1 MSIVIYRAREI
12 VTLDKNCP
20 IATAIAVK
28 DERIFSVGTFEDV
41 LENLSNYSFEVDNRY
56 ENLVIVP
63 GFIEAHGH
71 VFSEGMLT
79 GLVWTG
85 RDDRLRPDGTM
96 SKGSATIDEVVERLK
111 SSAGNYE
118 GAIAGY
124 GFDPVFFDGRA
135 LLRHDLDKVSTNKG
149 VVVMNASG
157 HLAYANSKQMEICGV
172 DENTDVPGVMKDAN
186 GIPTG
191 EFHEE
196 AMSLVLD
203 RVKMVNGDPAQLA
216 LAGGE
221 LLRRVGVTTGSDIS
235 MVTAGPA
242 FEAFKATVSSDDFP
256 ARVTYSPKITDMTR
270 RMSEDEVFAIVSKLK
285 SESNERFTFGPLK
298 WVSDGSIQGFTG
310 KLNWPG
316 YCGGDDHGQL
326 LLDEDTLIKQLTP
339 YHNAGFQI
347 AVHTNGDEAI
357 DTVIGAFEKILNT
370 SPRYDHRHRLEHFQM
385 ASPAAIKKMAAL
397 NLCANIFSNHI
408 YYWGDTHRTK
418 TMGPDKARRMDA
430 AASAI
435 EAGIQIS
442 IHSDHPVTP
451 VNPLF
456 TMWCAVNRVTRSGFV
471 LGPAERI
478 SPLQA
483 LTAMTLGSAYLMNRD
498 DMLGSLE
505 VGKWADF
512 TVLAENPLSVAPM
525 AIKDIEVVGTVIGA
539 KPTGK

>member
-1 MSIVIYRAREI
+1 M
-12 VTLDKNCP
+12 TLDKNCP
-20 IATAIAVK
+20 TANAIAVK
-28 DERIFSVGTFEDV
+28 DERILSVGMFEEV
-41 LENLSNYSFEVDNRY
+41 TENLRNETYEVDARY
-56 ENLVIVP
+56 ENYILVP

-71 VFSEGMLT
+71 VFSEGILT

-96 SKGSATIDEVVERLK
+96 AKGSADIEGVLERLRA
-111 SSAGNYE
+111 SAGDYE
-118 GAIAGY
+118 GAITGY
-124 GFDPVFFDGRA
+124 GYDPVFFDGRA
-135 LLRHDLDKVSTNKG
+135 LRREDLDKVSTTQG

-157 HLAYANSKQMEICGV
+157 HLAYANSKQMELCGV
-172 DENTDVPGVMKDAN
+172 DENTDTQGVMKDNN
-186 GIPTG
+186 GLPTG

-196 AMSLVLD
+196 AMNLVLD
-203 RVKMVNGDPAQLA
+203 RVKMVNGDPSQLA

-242 FEAFKATVSSDDFP
+242 FEAFKATVSKSDFP

-270 RMSEDEVFAIVSKLK
+270 RMSEEEVFSIVSKLK
-285 SESNERFTFGPLK
+285 NESNERFTFGPLK

-316 YCGGDDHGQL
+316 YCGGEDHGQL
-326 LLDEDTLIKQLTP
+326 LLDEETLIKQLTP
-339 YHNAGFQI
+339 YHDAGFQI

-370 SPRYDHRHRLEHFQM
+370 SPRYNHRHRLEHFQM
-385 ASPAAIKKMAAL
+385 ASPAAIKKMASL

-430 AASAI
+430 AASAL
-435 EAGIQIS
+435 EAGVQIS

-456 TMWCAVNRVTRSGFV
+456 TMWCAVNRVTRSGYV

-478 SPLQA
+478 TPLQA
-483 LTAMTLGSAYLMNRD
+483 LTAMTLGSAELMNRD
-498 DMLGSLE
+498 DVLGSLE

-512 TVLAENPLSVAPM
+512 TVLGENPLTVEPM
-525 AIKDIEVVGTVIGA
+525 VIKDIEVIGTVVGGR
-539 KPTGK
+539 PTGK

>member
-203 RVKMVNGDPAQLA
+203 RVKMVTGDPAQLA

-370 SPRYDHRHRLEHFQM
+370 SPRYEGRFPKELV
-385 ASPAAIKKMAAL
+385 PKMAAL

-525 AIKDIEVVGTVIGA
+525 AIKDIEVVGTVVGG

>member
-1 MSIVIYRAREI
+1 
-12 VTLDKNCP
+12 
-20 IATAIAVK
+20 
-28 DERIFSVGTFEDV
+28 
-41 LENLSNYSFEVDNRY
+41 
-56 ENLVIVP
+56 
-63 GFIEAHGH
+63 
-71 VFSEGMLT
+71 
-79 GLVWTG
+79 
-85 RDDRLRPDGTM
+85 
-96 SKGSATIDEVVERLK
+96 
-111 SSAGNYE
+111 
-118 GAIAGY
+118 
-124 GFDPVFFDGRA
+124 
-135 LLRHDLDKVSTNKG
+135 
-149 VVVMNASG
+149 
-157 HLAYANSKQMEICGV
+157 
-172 DENTDVPGVMKDAN
+172 
-186 GIPTG
+186 
-191 EFHEE
+191 
-196 AMSLVLD
+196 
-203 RVKMVNGDPAQLA
+203 MVNGDPAQLA

-235 MVTAGPA
+235 MVTTGPA
-242 FEAFKATVSSDDFP
+242 FEAFKATVSKNDFP

-270 RMSEDEVFAIVSKLK
+270 RMSEDDVFSIVSKLK

-326 LLDEDTLIKQLTP
+326 LLDEAALIKQLTP

-347 AVHTNGDEAI
+347 AVHANGDEAI
-357 DTVIGAFEKILNT
+357 DTVIGAFEKILNS

-408 YYWGDTHRTK
+408 YYWGDTHRSK

-478 SPLQA
+478 TPLQA

-512 TVLAENPLSVAPM
+512 TVLTENPLSVDPM
-525 AIKDIEVVGTVIGA
+525 SIKDIEVVGTVIGG